1 MSINDESST
10 IGTKQRFN
18 LKKPLLEMDVYI
30 CDGLGNFSG
39 GENPAGDKA
48 VSVPDTSLSII
59 DSQST
64 PSDIPPTR

>member
-1 MSINDESST
+1 
-10 IGTKQRFN
+10 
-18 LKKPLLEMDVYI
+18 MDVYI
-30 CDGLGNFSG
+30 CDGLGNFNG
-39 GENPAGDKA
+39 GENTGDKA

>member
-1 MSINDESST
+1 MCINDEKAT
-10 IGTKQRFN
+10 TGTKQHFN
-18 LKKPLLEMDVYI
+18 RKKPSLVMDVYI
-30 CDGLGNFSG
+30 CDGLGNFNG
-39 GENPAGDKA
+39 GENPGDKA